1 MSNEQEIKE
10 KFWKALKS
18 DMTMFLGL
26 AEGEDGHARPMT
38 AQLDDEDQDGDCYT
52 GPIWFFTSTDNHL
65 YQQITSGSRAMA
77 HFVSKGHDVWA
88 TVHGGLSQ
96 SHDRE
101 VIDRLWNRFAAAW
114 YEGGKDDPKLALIRT
129 LFSADTKTPGKPLA
143 AAPAAP
149 VSPAAPPPAPVLAV
163 KPAPPPAPVVAVAPP
178 VKPAPAPVA
187 PAVTPPATPAA
198 PARRVSRARAACARC
213 RAWRGRPTARAR
225 AATPRPTTPTAAR
238 AGRRARAGRSAAAPC
253 AASPAPPA

>member
-38 AQLDDEDQDGDCYT
+38 AQLDDEDQDGDDYH

-65 YQQITSGSRAMA
+65 YQQISAGSRAMA
-77 HFVSKGHDVWA
+77 HFTSKGHDVWA

-96 SHDRE
+96 SHDRA

-114 YEGGKDDPKLALIRT
+114 YEGGKDDPKLALIR
-129 LFSADTKTPGKPLA
+129 LDPEKAEIWIDAS
-143 AAPAAP
+143 
-149 VSPAAPPPAPVLAV
+149 S
-163 KPAPPPAPVVAVAPP
+163 AVAGIKMMLGMDP
-178 VKPAPAPVA
+178 KEDYKDKVA
-187 PAVTPPATPAA
+187 EVAL
-198 PARRVSRARAACARC
+198 
-213 RAWRGRPTARAR
+213 
-225 AATPRPTTPTAAR
+225 
-238 AGRRARAGRSAAAPC
+238 
-253 AASPAPPA
+253 